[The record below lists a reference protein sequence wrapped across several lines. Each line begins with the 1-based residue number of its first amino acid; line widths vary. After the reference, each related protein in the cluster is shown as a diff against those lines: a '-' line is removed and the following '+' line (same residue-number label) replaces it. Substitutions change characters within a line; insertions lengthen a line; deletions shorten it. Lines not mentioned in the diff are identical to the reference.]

1 MHLLPAMKFSGITLE
16 KEAPFSVSS
25 GYAQKYECAGEK
37 LPL

>member
-1 MHLLPAMKFSGITLE
+1 MHLLSAMQFSGITLE
-16 KEAPFSVSS
+16 KQAPLSVSS